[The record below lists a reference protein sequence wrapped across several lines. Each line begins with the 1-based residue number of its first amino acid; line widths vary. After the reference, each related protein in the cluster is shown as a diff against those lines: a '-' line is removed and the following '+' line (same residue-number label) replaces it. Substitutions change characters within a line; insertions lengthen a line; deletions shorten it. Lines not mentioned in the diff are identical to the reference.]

1 MNTTSLKPGIQKT
14 INNISEIWFL
24 LILAVPTIFDATF
37 EIGSKGKWT
46 ISFTLL
52 SIAVILISILIKQLI
67 QKTAW
72 ISLVLGVF
80 LCFFSSFFIAAA
92 LSEYDEF
99 PLGTEPNALSLLAF
113 GTIVGGISFALAI
126 KMSFQ
131 GAYKL
136 YTD

>member
-1 MNTTSLKPGIQKT
+1 MDNSFHSSFNSGHFNKHTYQT
-14 INNISEIWFL
+14 I
-24 LILAVPTIFDATF
+24 D
-37 EIGSKGKWT
+37 
-46 ISFTLL
+46 
-52 SIAVILISILIKQLI
+52 
-67 QKTAW
+67 
-72 ISLVLGVF
+72 
-80 LCFFSSFFIAAA
+80 SFFIAAA

>member
-24 LILAVPTIFDATF
+24 LILAVPTICDAIF

-52 SIAVILISILIKQLI
+52 SITVILISILIKQLI

-72 ISLVLGVF
+72 ISLVLGVV
-80 LCFFSSFFIAAA
+80 LCFFSLFFIAAA
-92 LSEYDEF
+92 LSEYNEF

>member
-1 MNTTSLKPGIQKT
+1 MSTLASNPRISKMIHS
-14 INNISEIWFL
+14 ISEIWFL
-24 LILAVPTIFDATF
+24 LILAVPTIFDAIF

-46 ISFTLL
+46 IPFTLL

-72 ISLVLGVF
+72 ISLVLGVV
-80 LCFFSSFFIAAA
+80 LCFFSLFFVAAA

-113 GTIVGGISFALAI
+113 GTIVGGISFVLAI

>member
-1 MNTTSLKPGIQKT
+1 MDKPCT
-14 INNISEIWFL
+14 
-24 LILAVPTIFDATF
+24 
-37 EIGSKGKWT
+37 GSC
-46 ISFTLL
+46 F
-52 SIAVILISILIKQLI
+52 
-67 QKTAW
+67 
-72 ISLVLGVF
+72 VF
-80 LCFFSSFFIAAA
+80 LFFIFIAAA

-113 GTIVGGISFALAI
+113 GTIIGGISFALAI

>member
-1 MNTTSLKPGIQKT
+1 MNTTSLKLGIQKA

-24 LILAVPTIFDATF
+24 LILAVPTIFDAIF

-46 ISFTLL
+46 IPFILL

-72 ISLVLGVF
+72 ISLVLGVV

-99 PLGTEPNALSLLAF
+99 PLGTEPNALSLHAF

>member
-24 LILAVPTIFDATF
+24 LILAVPTIFDAIF

-46 ISFTLL
+46 IPF
-52 SIAVILISILIKQLI
+52 IAVILISILIKQLI

-72 ISLVLGVF
+72 ISLVLGVV